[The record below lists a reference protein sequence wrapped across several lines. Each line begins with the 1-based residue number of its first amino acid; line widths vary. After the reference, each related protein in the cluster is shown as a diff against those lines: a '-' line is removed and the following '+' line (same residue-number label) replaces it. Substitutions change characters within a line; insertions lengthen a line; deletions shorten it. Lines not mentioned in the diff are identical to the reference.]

1 MRAFFNAM
9 NLTTEQIG
17 DLIKAIKHYQYHHIS
32 ISSPQFDDYEVILR
46 LLSNYKNSDD
56 SDD

>member
-1 MRAFFNAM
+1 ME
-9 NLTTEQIG
+9 LTTEQIG

-46 LLSNYKNSDD
+46 LLSNYKNNDD
-56 SDD
+56 CHD